1 MKKIPDLFLIVL
13 GLSLWGCTTSEV
25 VRQTAARISPPQS
38 FSLQTE
44 LQSDGYVIR
53 KGDQIQLS
61 IWGYPEFATNTT
73 VKETGTIAVPLVGE
87 VMAAG
92 LSKGQFTQQMRT
104 KLSDYIQGEIKLT
117 VTVVSA
123 LAQKINV
130 LGAVARPQSY
140 PVTGDISLLEILSNA
155 GGPTDDA
162 DLQHIMIWHQ
172 EENNPPIEVNLSLSL
187 GRGNVERLP
196 ILHPGDIVFVPKKEN
211 VIRNTAEFLRDVVL
225 LFAFFRVLY

>member
-1 MKKIPDLFLIVL
+1 
-13 GLSLWGCTTSEV
+13 
-25 VRQTAARISPPQS
+25 
-38 FSLQTE
+38 
-44 LQSDGYVIR
+44 
-53 KGDQIQLS
+53 
-61 IWGYPEFATNTT
+61 
-73 VKETGTIAVPLVGE
+73 
-87 VMAAG
+87 MAAG
-92 LSKGQFTQQMRT
+92 LSKGQFTQLMQK

-162 DLQHIMIWHQ
+162 DLKHVMIWHQ
-172 EENNPPIEVNLSLSL
+172 GENSPPIEVDLDLSS
-187 GRGNVERLP
+187 GRGNIEKLP
-196 ILHPGDIVFVPKKEN
+196 TLHPGSIVFVPKKEN
-211 VIRNTAEFLRDVVL
+211 VIRTTSDFLRDVVL